1 MKRFSIPAR
10 GTIPT
15 VLHSLWPHAPSLRVL
30 SKLNKIGSTPNVK
43 EDSATIYTIGHGRHP
58 FAYFL
63 ELLRQYDIQ
72 FLCDVRSV
80 ARSRWPQYNGLV
92 LAELLREN
100 GIGYE
105 HLPETGGKTRP
116 KPEDLARGVDR
127 IVEIASDV
135 KTTIMCSES
144 APLSKHKEPRA
155 NCHRVGMLAPMLR
168 AKGISRIIHILPNG
182 EPTEF
187 NESAVPSIW

>member
-1 MKRFSIPAR
+1 
-10 GTIPT
+10 
-15 VLHSLWPHAPSLRVL
+15 VLV
-30 SKLNKIGSTPNVK
+30 
-43 EDSATIYTIGHGRHP
+43 IYTIGHGRRA
-58 FAYFL
+58 FADFL
-63 ELLRQYDIQ
+63 ELLQKYQIE

-80 ARSRWPQYNGLV
+80 ARSRWPQFNGHV

-105 HLPETGGKTRP
+105 HLPETGGKTKP

-135 KTTIMCSES
+135 RTVIMCSES
-144 APLSKHKEPRA
+144 QPLTAHKSPRA

-168 AKGISRIIHILPNG
+168 TRGVERIIHILPNG
-182 EPTEF
+182 ESIEF
-187 NESAVPSIW
+187 DESTFESIW